1 MRIYSCV
8 LAFVTAF
15 AITYYV
21 LPSIIKIARV
31 KGLTDEPGER
41 RSHTQSTPSLGG
53 VGIFAGILFSVIAWT
68 PHVFFEGLQYVMCAC
83 IVVFL
88 IGLKDDIV
96 PSRPWT
102 KVLGQVFAAAILVS
116 AADVRIPGLFGIAG
130 IHVLPFWVSA
140 AITVFT
146 IIVII
151 NAFNLIDGVN
161 GLTGTISIVSAAA
174 LGAWF
179 YLVGHPEYTL
189 LAAALIG
196 STMAFLKYN
205 WTPAKIFMGDT
216 GSLLLGLLMS
226 VLTIRFLQFHTEIP
240 RDNPFYFPAAPA
252 AAIGFLLVPLF
263 DTLRVFVTRAYKG
276 RSPFRPDRGHI
287 HHLFVDLGFSHGQ
300 TTVMLGA
307 ITVVFIAIVVS
318 MQWLGNLALAGLIFS
333 VAALATG
340 SLQLQLKRRERAAEK
355 KRAVERKSVR
365 FGGANGA
372 PTNGAPTNGKSAKTA
387 SVKGNATNGNATN
400 GNATNGNATNGAA
413 TNGASAEGAP
423 LASPAPASARQEARQ
438 A

>member
-21 LPSIIKIARV
+21 IPSIIKIALV
-31 KGLTDEPGER
+31 KRLTDEPGER

-53 VGIFAGILFSVIAWT
+53 VGIFAGILFAVIAWT
-68 PHVFFEGLQYVMCAC
+68 PHAFFGGLQPVMCAC
-83 IVVFL
+83 VVVFL
-88 IGLKDDIV
+88 IGAKDDIL

-102 KVLGQVFAAAILVS
+102 KMAGQLFAAGILVW
-116 AADVRIPGLFGIAG
+116 AADIRIPSFFGIAG
-130 IHVLPFWVSA
+130 IYELPFWISA
-140 AITVFT
+140 ALTIFT

-174 LGAWF
+174 LGSWF

-196 STMAFLKYN
+196 STLAFLKYN
-205 WTPAKIFMGDT
+205 WTPARIFMGDT

-226 VLTIRFLQFHTEIP
+226 VLTIRFLQFHVDLP
-240 RDNPFYFPAAPA
+240 RDHAFYFPAAPA

-276 RSPFRPDRGHI
+276 RSPFQPDRGHI
-287 HHLFVDLGFSHGQ
+287 HHLLVDLGFSHGQ
-300 TTVMLGA
+300 TTLVLGA
-307 ITVVFIAIVVS
+307 ITIVFIAIVVS
-318 MQWLGNLALAGLIFS
+318 FQWLGNLALVGLI
-333 VAALATG
+333 VVIAALATG
-340 SLQLQLKRRERAAEK
+340 SLQLQLKRRERVAAK
-355 KRAVERKSVR
+355 QRA
-365 FGGANGA
+365 
-372 PTNGAPTNGKSAKTA
+372 AKQRAGEQRARGQLTPKA
-387 SVKGNATNGNATN
+387 RAT
-400 GNATNGNATNGAA
+400 AA
-413 TNGASAEGAP
+413 TPPVRTTSKAQRA
-423 LASPAPASARQEARQ
+423 
-438 A
+438 

>member
-8 LAFVTAF
+8 LAFFTAY
-15 AITYYV
+15 AITFYV

-41 RSHTQSTPSLGG
+41 RSHSQSTPSLGG
-53 VGIFAGILFSVIAWT
+53 VGIFAGVLFSVIAWT
-68 PHVFFEGLQYVMCAC
+68 PHMYFEGLQYVMCAC

-88 IGLKDDIV
+88 IGAKDDIL

-102 KVLGQVFAAAILVS
+102 KMLGQLFAAAILVW
-116 AADVRIPGLFGIAG
+116 AADVRIPSLYGIAG
-130 IHVLPFWVSA
+130 VTELPFWVSA
-140 AITVFT
+140 ALTIFT

-174 LGAWF
+174 LGSWF

-196 STMAFLKYN
+196 STVAFLKYN

-226 VLTIRFLQFHTEIP
+226 VLTIRFLQFHTEMP

-287 HHLFVDLGFSHGQ
+287 HHLLVDLGFTHGQ
-300 TTVMLGA
+300 TTLILGA
-307 ITVVFIAIVVS
+307 ITVVFIAMVVS
-318 MQWLGNLALAGLIFS
+318 LQWLGNLALAGLI
-333 VAALATG
+333 VLIAALATG
-340 SLQLQLKRRERAAEK
+340 SLQLQLKRRERAAAK
-355 KRAVERKSVR
+355 KLAAESLAAESHVAGSATVP
-365 FGGANGA
+365 GA
-372 PTNGAPTNGKSAKTA
+372 
-387 SVKGNATNGNATN
+387 
-400 GNATNGNATNGAA
+400 
-413 TNGASAEGAP
+413 GASGPSTSVGVASETQGA
-423 LASPAPASARQEARQ
+423 
-438 A
+438 